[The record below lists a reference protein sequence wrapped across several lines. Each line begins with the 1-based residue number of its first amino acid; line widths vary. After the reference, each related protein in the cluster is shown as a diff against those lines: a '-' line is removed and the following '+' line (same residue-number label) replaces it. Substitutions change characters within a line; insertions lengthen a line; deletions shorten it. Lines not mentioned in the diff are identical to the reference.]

1 MRIKQ
6 AFLALVLLF
15 IININGYGYAESL
28 LSTAR
33 NIEQRPFSLSGGHI
47 STWKKGGIRIFV
59 ADKDARVL
67 QGPFQITADR
77 VVCWFHEEEAAQQ
90 TEATVEVYCEGKVT
104 ILQDENYEKYEQVYL
119 RFETMTGIVVNPER
133 QPIETFEE
141 ARETEVVLRGEEIRS
156 LKKEEYLSTE
166 IPKKVPTPGVS
177 QKEEMVDIIA
187 DSINSWE
194 EGDRRIVVALGNVKI
209 KKEDMTLDADSVI
222 LQFDKTESGG
232 SKYAG
237 LPLREIYAE
246 GNVIM
251 RRKDDVQIADRI
263 FEDVKEDKGILINSK
278 IKTIIQKQKDKT
290 TEIAEMR
297 GRPRKSKT
305 SAFEGMPAY
314 VGGEEIR
321 HAGKGQYEI
330 KNGTISTCGYG
341 HPHYHFKG
349 KKIRLVQRGE
359 HNIVSSTH
367 NSLYMDKYP
376 VAYFPYFSLD
386 VQKKERLLKDWEF
399 GSSSRFG
406 SFFKTDWDLFAA
418 TGGVQ
423 KDWSD
428 LTLNL
433 DYLQKRGVGTGLD
446 FEYKRQDVF
455 GFVNT
460 YYIKDQGEFDINK
473 IPIENEDRGTILWRH
488 RQELPYDWRLDMEYS
503 YLSDPRFLREFFEHE
518 FKGEK
523 DRETVLYLRRIH
535 DTAAE
540 TFLINEQF
548 NGFDTTVDSLRE
560 RRYSERLPEASYRII
575 GEPIGDNLLIFTS
588 ESSATYFD
596 DSFDQSEV
604 TELDPDF
611 MSFAW
616 TEPSVK
622 PRSVMRVDTVNRI
635 SMPFKPW
642 FFNINPFVEGRV
654 TGYTESIDTSGSVDE
669 ANGPATG
676 RFIGSLG
683 FDWSSTHW
691 RSYSVYNDFFKIN
704 RLRHIFVPELRYI
717 YSPVVTKDPNELYQ
731 HDAIDAL
738 DSSQV
743 AVIGIKNKLQ
753 TRRGEPGF
761 EKTVD
766 FVDFNVDYYI
776 FPTNAGIYNDGIN
789 GIVIRKDNFVN
800 IDFRSQLT
808 DIIAFVSERNEFNM
822 EDFQFD
828 VLTSGFEIYNPP
840 DWQYFIGHRFIRD
853 ISSTI
858 ILGADYTIS
867 EKWRIMAGEKYD
879 FRSLKTEDGRDRETA
894 NKPRNLKTNF
904 VLSRYFHDWV
914 GSLTLELDPVRND
927 SSYRFDIT
935 PRGLEKRSRRFW
947 F

>member
-1 MRIKQ
+1 
-6 AFLALVLLF
+6 
-15 IININGYGYAESL
+15 
-28 LSTAR
+28 
-33 NIEQRPFSLSGGHI
+33 
-47 STWKKGGIRIFV
+47 
-59 ADKDARVL
+59 
-67 QGPFQITADR
+67 
-77 VVCWFHEEEAAQQ
+77 
-90 TEATVEVYCEGKVT
+90 
-104 ILQDENYEKYEQVYL
+104 
-119 RFETMTGIVVNPER
+119 
-133 QPIETFEE
+133 
-141 ARETEVVLRGEEIRS
+141 
-156 LKKEEYLSTE
+156 
-166 IPKKVPTPGVS
+166 
-177 QKEEMVDIIA
+177 
-187 DSINSWE
+187 
-194 EGDRRIVVALGNVKI
+194 
-209 KKEDMTLDADSVI
+209 
-222 LQFDKTESGG
+222 
-232 SKYAG
+232 
-237 LPLREIYAE
+237 
-246 GNVIM
+246 
-251 RRKDDVQIADRI
+251 
-263 FEDVKEDKGILINSK
+263 
-278 IKTIIQKQKDKT
+278 
-290 TEIAEMR
+290 
-297 GRPRKSKT
+297 
-305 SAFEGMPAY
+305 
-314 VGGEEIR
+314 
-321 HAGKGQYEI
+321 
-330 KNGTISTCGYG
+330 
-341 HPHYHFKG
+341 
-349 KKIRLVQRGE
+349 
-359 HNIVSSTH
+359 
-367 NSLYMDKYP
+367 MDKYP